1 MKDKLKLEDCCLT
14 IEQAK
19 ELKELGVDFGE
30 TIFAY
35 CNYVNP
41 NNAHFGYE
49 LVHFYWKVAMRMM
62 KTV

>member
-19 ELKELGVDFGE
+19 ELEELGVDFGE

-49 LVHFYWKVAMRMM
+49 LVHFYN
-62 KTV
+62 